1 MNASIAAKL
10 STLLCAAALLCACG
24 GGKQPADASQAG
36 ATDAALPEPDA
47 GAGSVTGM
55 SGRPGP
61 GDVPLAGAP
70 PPQADDPADL
80 FNPETGFL
88 PGSGTALAE
97 GAPATTAAE
106 PTVQDAVAVIRE
118 YYASIDSGSFAR
130 AYALWADGGRASG
143 QTPAQFSDGFAAVA
157 SLQVEIGMPGDVDA
171 GAGQRH
177 VQVPVTVTAI
187 RHDGERRRS
196 VGSYTLQRSVV
207 DGASAEQRA
216 WRIASADLRALVP

>member
-10 STLLCAAALLCACG
+10 SALLCTVALLCACG
-24 GGKQPADASQAG
+24 GSEQAADASLAG

-47 GAGSVTGM
+47 DTGSVTGM
-55 SGRPGP
+55 SAQPGP

-80 FNPETGFL
+80 FNPETGLL
-88 PGSGTALAE
+88 PGSGTAPAE
-97 GAPATTAAE
+97 GATTTTTE

-157 SLQVEIGMPGDVDA
+157 SLQVEIGMPGEVDA

-207 DGASAEQRA
+207 EGASAEQRA